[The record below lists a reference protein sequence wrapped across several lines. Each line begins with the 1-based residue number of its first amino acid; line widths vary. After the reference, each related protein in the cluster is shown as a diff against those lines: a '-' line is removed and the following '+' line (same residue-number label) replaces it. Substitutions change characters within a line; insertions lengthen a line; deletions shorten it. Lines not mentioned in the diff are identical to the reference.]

1 MIQSFINSFNIFRK
15 SKNRYT
21 ISFSLFFLLVLI
33 VILYKY
39 HHKQTEELKNLLNN
53 IFQFSGIYSAL
64 LITFIVSK
72 IFQIRQEKLERLREI
87 IVLSHKTTDFRRICE
102 IIVEC
107 DSFWDKSMRQ
117 TMDNKFK
124 RLSYFHIQIDED
136 KNRDAIQKLIEEFHK
151 TTNIPGASFY
161 LAVKSFVK
169 HNNNPFQLE
178 LYDDYDY
185 NIEYSVD
192 ILDKWVGAYS
202 ANCFY
207 YYLDHKRAAYKNV
220 FNFSAFSKSDQ
231 EKIISLSRKINEK
244 KYHDVIFGT
253 ELFVNIGN
261 DFNSLILPR
270 LFQLTYNNKTGLP
283 KTLKFLIKILIVT
296 MIFGVF
302 FPLLLSSISIDN
314 AYVILISNLSIAI
327 LSFSILY
334 FVIYFK
340 KILENEINISRE
352 NI

>member
-1 MIQSFINSFNIFRK
+1 MIQIFL
-15 SKNRYT
+15 
-21 ISFSLFFLLVLI
+21 ISFETFKKNKYKYKICLSLVILIVLI
-33 VILYKY
+33 IVLYKY
-39 HHKQTEELKNLLNN
+39 HLTDTPKLIQLLNN

-102 IIVEC
+102 ILVEC
-107 DSFWDKSMRQ
+107 YDFWNKEMRQ
-117 TMDNKFK
+117 TMDGKFK
-124 RLSYFHIQIDED
+124 RLTYFQIHIDED
-136 KNRDAIQKLIEEFHK
+136 NHLKSTQDRIIAFNQTKNIF
-151 TTNIPGASFY
+151 GSGFY
-161 LAVKSFVK
+161 LAVKSLVK
-169 HNNNPFQLE
+169 HNNHPFQIE

-185 NIEYSVD
+185 NIDYSVE

-202 ANCFY
+202 ANCFF
-207 YYLDHKRAAYKNV
+207 YYLDHKKASYKGA
-220 FNFSAFSKSDQ
+220 FNFSAIDKNDE
-231 EKIISLSRKINEK
+231 EKIISLSKKINDK
-244 KYHDVIFGT
+244 KYKKAVFSP
-253 ELFVNIGN
+253 ELLVQLGN

-270 LFQLTYNNKTGLP
+270 LFQLTYNNKKGLP
-283 KTLKFLIKILIVT
+283 KSLNFLILILIIT

-302 FPLLLSSISIDN
+302 LPLMLSAITITNSYLIILSSFSI
-314 AYVILISNLSIAI
+314 II

-340 KILENEINISRE
+340 NILKKEIEISRE